1 MLAKIL
7 GAILLIVG
15 AVMAFALIFTVIGS
29 IFGFITVAAIGFLAV
44 GALYLGKRWING
56 ESILGRIIGALALIA
71 GAVLAFKAALAAVVG
86 VFGALI
92 LMLKVVLVLAM
103 LYVGWRWVQHGEF
116 RLVERSHYA

>member
-15 AVMAFALIFTVIGS
+15 AVMAFALIFPVIGS

-92 LMLKVVLVLAM
+92 LMLKVALVLAM

>member
-15 AVMAFALIFTVIGS
+15 AVMAFKLIFPVIGS
-29 IFGFITVAAIGFLAV
+29 LFGFITVAAIGFLAV

-56 ESILGRIIGALALIA
+56 ESMLGRVIGALALIA

-86 VFGALI
+86 AFSAVV
-92 LMLKVVLVLAM
+92 LMLKVALVLAM
-103 LYVGWRWVQHGEF
+103 IYVGLRWVQHGEF
-116 RLVERSHYA
+116 RLGRGYA